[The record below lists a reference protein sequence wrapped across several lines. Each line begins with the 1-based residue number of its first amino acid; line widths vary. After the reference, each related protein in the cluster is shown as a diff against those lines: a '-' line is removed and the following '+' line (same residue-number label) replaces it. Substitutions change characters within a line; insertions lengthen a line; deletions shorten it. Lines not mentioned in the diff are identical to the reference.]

1 VTAAEIEAVIA
12 AYQITYA
19 TPVITGGRL
28 GDIAGRR
35 GQLPLLADLDPRSCS
50 APPGAG
56 FRSA

>member
-28 GDIAGRR
+28 VHPAGDGDTVRWTDI
-35 GQLPLLADLDPRSCS
+35 QDLR
-50 APPGAG
+50 
-56 FRSA
+56 